1 MVKEFLSREG
11 HPFEN
16 KNIEEDD
23 AAYDELM
30 KLGARSV
37 PVTVIAA
44 DHAAGQAAEHADHAA
59 GQAAGQAAD
68 HAEYADKK
76 IRIVIGYDQA
86 RLREALTAAGGGSSP
101 GR

>member
-11 HPFEN
+11 HPFET

-30 KLGARSV
+30 TLGARSV

-44 DHAAGQAAEHADHAA
+44 DGGAQDD
-59 GQAAGQAAD
+59 QV
-68 HAEYADKK
+68 
-76 IRIVIGYDQA
+76 VIGFDQA
-86 RLREALTAAGGGSSP
+86 RLRAALTAAGGGSSP
-101 GR
+101 DR

>member
-11 HPFEN
+11 HTFDVR
-16 KNIEEDD
+16 NIEEDD

-37 PVTVIAA
+37 PVTIIAA
-44 DHAAGQAAEHADHAA
+44 DDAVNNVSVVTGF
-59 GQAAGQAAD
+59 
-68 HAEYADKK
+68 
-76 IRIVIGYDQA
+76 DQA

>member
-11 HPFEN
+11 HPFEA

-37 PVTVIAA
+37 PVTVI
-44 DHAAGQAAEHADHAA
+44 G
-59 GQAAGQAAD
+59 GTVVTGF
-68 HAEYADKK
+68 
-76 IRIVIGYDQA
+76 DQV
-86 RLREALTAAGGGSSP
+86 RLRAALTAAGGGSSP

>member
-11 HPFEN
+11 HSFET

-44 DHAAGQAAEHADHAA
+44 DHAEHADKEIH
-59 GQAAGQAAD
+59 
-68 HAEYADKK
+68 
-76 IRIVIGYDQA
+76 VVTGYDQV
-86 RLREALTAAGGGSSP
+86 RLREALTAAGAGSSP
-101 GR
+101 DR

>member
-23 AAYDELM
+23 AAYGELM

-44 DHAAGQAAEHADHAA
+44 DHAEHADKSV
-59 GQAAGQAAD
+59 Q
-68 HAEYADKK
+68 
-76 IRIVIGYDQA
+76 IIIGFDQA

>member
-11 HPFEN
+11 HPFET

-23 AAYDELM
+23 TAYDELM

-37 PVTVIAA
+37 PVTVIG
-44 DHAAGQAAEHADHAA
+44 DRVVTGF
-59 GQAAGQAAD
+59 
-68 HAEYADKK
+68 
-76 IRIVIGYDQA
+76 DQA

>member
-11 HPFEN
+11 HPFET

-37 PVTVIAA
+37 PVTVI
-44 DHAAGQAAEHADHAA
+44 GEQVVT
-59 GQAAGQAAD
+59 GF
-68 HAEYADKK
+68 
-76 IRIVIGYDQA
+76 DQV
-86 RLREALTAAGGGSSP
+86 RLREALTAAGGGSPP

>member
-11 HPFEN
+11 HPFET

-44 DHAAGQAAEHADHAA
+44 DPPATDVQ
-59 GQAAGQAAD
+59 
-68 HAEYADKK
+68 
-76 IRIVIGYDQA
+76 IVTGFDQA
-86 RLREALTAAGGGSSP
+86 RLREALTAGGGGSSP

>member
-1 MVKEFLSREG
+1 VKEFLSQAG
-11 HPFEN
+11 VPFTAR
-16 KNIEEDD
+16 NIEEDD

-44 DHAAGQAAEHADHAA
+44 DNAAEKAQVVT
-59 GQAAGQAAD
+59 GF
-68 HAEYADKK
+68 
-76 IRIVIGYDQA
+76 DQA
-86 RLREALTAAGGGSSP
+86 RLREALTAAGGGLSP

>member
-11 HPFEN
+11 HPFET
-16 KNIEEDD
+16 KNIEDDD

-37 PVTVIAA
+37 PVTVS
-44 DHAAGQAAEHADHAA
+44 DDRVVTGF
-59 GQAAGQAAD
+59 
-68 HAEYADKK
+68 
-76 IRIVIGYDQA
+76 DQA
-86 RLREALTAAGGGSSP
+86 RLREALTAAGGGSSR

>member
-1 MVKEFLSREG
+1 MKEFLSREG
-11 HPFEN
+11 HTFEN

-37 PVTVIAA
+37 PVTI
-44 DHAAGQAAEHADHAA
+44 
-59 GQAAGQAAD
+59 
-68 HAEYADKK
+68 
-76 IRIVIGYDQA
+76 IGDVMITGFDQA
-86 RLREALTAAGGGSSP
+86 RLRAALTAGGGGSSP

>member
-1 MVKEFLSREG
+1 MKEFLSREG
-11 HPFEN
+11 HAFEV

-23 AAYDELM
+23 AAYDELV

-44 DHAAGQAAEHADHAA
+44 KTVQVVTGF
-59 GQAAGQAAD
+59 
-68 HAEYADKK
+68 
-76 IRIVIGYDQA
+76 DQG
-86 RLREALTAAGGGSSP
+86 RLREALTAGAGESSP

>member
-11 HPFEN
+11 HPFET

-37 PVTVIAA
+37 PVTVI
-44 DHAAGQAAEHADHAA
+44 G
-59 GQAAGQAAD
+59 
-68 HAEYADKK
+68 
-76 IRIVIGYDQA
+76 DQVVTGFDQV